1 MPPVYITPEAQFAVD
16 GRLVVCRFVGPEVD
30 EHILEMVRL
39 LNHEL
44 VDSQG
49 RAVFLVSGV
58 NVGFPGAVAR
68 HAVHKLLSVRGSK
81 VLGGTITIEG
91 GGFRAAAQ
99 RAIALS
105 VHLFVKSN
113 YPQAI
118 FAATTPASVW
128 LANRIPEMTANQITA
143 SYSALLAASG
153 AVPVSAPLRLGIAD

>member
-1 MPPVYITPEAQFAVD
+1 MRPVYVTPEAQFGVD
-16 GRLVVCRFVGPEVD
+16 GRLVLCRFVGPAVD
-30 EHILEMVRL
+30 EPIFEMVRL
-39 LNHEL
+39 LSREL
-44 VDSQG
+44 VDPKG
-49 RAVFLVSGV
+49 RAVFLVSGAKV
-58 NVGFPGAVAR
+58 ALPGAPAR
-68 HAVHKLLSVRGSK
+68 HAVHKLLSVHGPN

-128 LANRIPEMTANQITA
+128 LANRIPEMTADHIAA
-143 SYSALLAASG
+143 SYAELLEAT
-153 AVPVSAPLRLGIAD
+153 D